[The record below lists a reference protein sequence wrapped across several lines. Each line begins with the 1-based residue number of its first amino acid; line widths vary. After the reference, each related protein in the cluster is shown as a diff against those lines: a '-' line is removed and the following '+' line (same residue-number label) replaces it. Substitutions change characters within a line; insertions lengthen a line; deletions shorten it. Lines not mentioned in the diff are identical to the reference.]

1 MVFDEVVQH
10 WVLHVVQVAQE
21 VVQMVQMVVVIYEV
35 AQNQLMSLAPGK
47 HLTRVAGKN
56 LTKVAGMVQIPEVE
70 IVLEAASM
78 AYLAWAFPA
87 LLASLKKMVQI
98 IEVSGD
104 NQVER

>member
-1 MVFDEVVQH
+1 MVFDEEVGRN

-35 AQNQLMSLAPGK
+35 AQNRLMCLVPGK
-47 HLTRVAGKN
+47 HLMRVAGKN

-78 AYLAWAFPA
+78 AYLGVAFQA
-87 LLASLKKMVQI
+87 LLASLKKMVHI
-98 IEVSGD
+98 MNVSGD
-104 NQVER
+104 TN